1 MGERFLPTVFAFSFL
16 LSSCFSY
23 FLLFLHSFSP
33 LASPWKYKFPLGS
46 LFKWML
52 CLFNSYTRNLE
63 LLFFSFQEDIFR
75 GAGGGGSSFACQSNV
90 YLQTLGSH
98 QTIQTWMGNKCIVFV
113 KLFFF
118 TKRHMHSCVAFIFM
132 IWFILLKNILYLQTY
147 KNNKL
152 FLSMSKL
159 IP

>member
-1 MGERFLPTVFAFSFL
+1 MGEKFLPTVFAFSFL

-33 LASPWKYKFPLGS
+33 LASPWKHKFPLGS

-63 LLFFSFQEDIFR
+63 ICFFHSRRIFFG
-75 GAGGGGSSFACQSNV
+75 GAGGGGRGGGSSFACQSNV

-98 QTIQTWMGNKCIVFV
+98 QTIQTWMGNKRIVFV

-118 TKRHMHSCVAFIFM
+118 HKKTYAFMCSYFYFYDM
-132 IWFILLKNILYLQTY
+132 IYSFEKYPLPSNL
-147 KNNKL
+147 
-152 FLSMSKL
+152 
-159 IP
+159 